1 MARESFIVYKS
12 FYGLIKLLKA
22 QQRLEMYEA
31 IFEYGFTGAEPTFKD
46 DTSSAIW
53 QAILPQLKANQR
65 RYENGLKGGAPMG
78 NSNAR
83 KNNQESEEKTTEKQ
97 PTGAEENNLTLTEKT
112 TEKQPNENVNEND
125 NENVNENEN
134 VFKVSKKEGKE
145 INLKNT
151 HTAPA
156 RESYEDIM
164 DNMGCS
170 FVVKQAL
177 WRFIKHCQLNGQTLT
192 NDRLTNIIVELDF
205 KQNLSEEEQV
215 AALDTAIQKGY
226 FDVKRIRF

>member
-78 NSNAR
+78 NCNAR
-83 KNNQESEEKTTEKQ
+83 KNNQYDEEKTTEKQ
-97 PTGAEENNLTLTEKT
+97 PTGAEENNQKSQDKT
-112 TEKQPNENVNEND
+112 TEKQPNENVNENV
-125 NENVNENEN
+125 NVLKER
-134 VFKVSKKEGKE
+134 KKENN
-145 INLKNT
+145 IYLKNNIQG
-151 HTAPA
+151 A
-156 RESYEDIM
+156 RESYDEIM
-164 DNMGCS
+164 DDWGCS
-170 FVVKQAL
+170 PPVKAAL
-177 WRFIKHCQLNGQTLT
+177 GRFIQHCTLNGQKLT
-192 NDRLTNIIVELDF
+192 NDRLNGIIEELDF
-205 KQNLSEEEQV
+205 KQGLTEDEQV
-215 AALDTAIQKGY
+215 KALDTAIAKGY
-226 FDVKRIRF
+226 YDIKRSG

>member
-22 QQRLEMYEA
+22 QQRLDMYEA

-83 KNNQESEEKTTEKQ
+83 KNNQDSEEKTTEKQ
-97 PTGAEENNLTLTEKT
+97 PTGAEKNNLTLTEKT

-125 NENVNENEN
+125 NVNEN
-134 VFKVSKKEGKE
+134 VFKVSKKESKE

-156 RESYEDIM
+156 RESYEEIM
-164 DNMGCS
+164 DEWQCS
-170 FVVKQAL
+170 DEVKAAL
-177 WRFIKHCQLNGQTLT
+177 WRFIKHCTLNGQKLT
-192 NDRLTNIIVELDF
+192 NNRLDSIIRELDLI
-205 KQNLSEEEQV
+205 QGLSDGEQV
-215 AALDTAIQKGY
+215 AALDTAVQKGY
-226 FDVKRIRF
+226 FDVKRSG